1 MKNQLLFAALAVT
14 ALLSGCS
21 KEEESD
27 EKNGRTPI
35 SFVIGG
41 VETRAVTTYASG
53 SYTTVFE
60 AGDKVGIYATGG
72 AAYSN
77 TELTVAESGG
87 SYTLGGATLS
97 YTSGTATDFTAY
109 YPYKSESAGTVSMTV
124 GDQSAGIKAYDLM
137 TATKQITTGST
148 VSLQFQHQMAMVQ
161 VQIVGS
167 IGTTATAITL
177 KNVLPTVTW
186 TAAGNSLSAAMGS
199 ATDIPMYRID
209 AASNTYVA
217 LIPAQ
222 TLANGT
228 EMFRTQVGGKT
239 YTFKPNSQV
248 ELTKNKVSKF
258 KVTINASGATMESV
272 SNIGVDIAGWTVDAT
287 VYEDFTAN
295 TEEVPAVELISTSDF
310 TSATLGTRVGGL
322 KDIMSEG
329 WVQVGP
335 EANATITLAG
345 GTLTLQSQTSVTSS
359 NWYNRAVAFRSKAIA
374 SGITKFTLKF
384 TVKCSNASGNLQLGV
399 LQPEVLS
406 GNTFFKLGTVTNHN
420 YITVGTE
427 ESAKEYEIDLSTS
440 NPTGG
445 VYTNGILVYLA
456 PKTNDGYTY
465 TITNVTLVEKK

>member
-186 TAAGNSLSAAMGS
+186 TAAGNSLSAATGS

-335 EANATITLAG
+335 EANAAITLAG
-345 GTLTLQSQTSVTSS
+345 GTLTMQAPTSVSS
-359 NWYNRAVAFRSKAIA
+359 AWYNRTIVFRSKAIA

-384 TVKCSNASGNLQLGV
+384 TVKCSDASGNLQLAV
-399 LQPEVLS
+399 MQPESSNNTWFQLNTVL
-406 GNTFFKLGTVTNHN
+406 TPN
-420 YITVGTE
+420 YIPVSTTE
-427 ESAKEYEIDLSTS
+427 ITKELPIDLSIS
-440 NPTGG
+440 QPIGG
-445 VYTNGILVYLA
+445 VYTDGILLYFT

>member
-186 TAAGNSLSAAMGS
+186 TAAGNSLSAATGS

-287 VYEDFTAN
+287 VYEDFTAS

-329 WVQVGP
+329 WAQVGP
-335 EANATITLAG
+335 EANAAITLAG
-345 GTLTLQSQTSVTSS
+345 GTLTMQAPTSVSS
-359 NWYNRAVAFRSKAIA
+359 AWYNRTIVFRSKAIA

-384 TVKCSNASGNLQLGV
+384 TVKCSDASGNLQLAV
-399 LQPEVLS
+399 MQPESSNNTWFQLNTVL
-406 GNTFFKLGTVTNHN
+406 TPN
-420 YITVGTE
+420 YIPVSTTE
-427 ESAKEYEIDLSTS
+427 ITKELPIDLSIS
-440 NPTGG
+440 QPIGG
-445 VYTNGILVYLA
+445 VYTDGILLYFT

>member
-53 SYTTVFE
+53 SYTTDFE

-186 TAAGNSLSAAMGS
+186 TAAGNSLSAATGS

-287 VYEDFTAN
+287 VYEDFTAS

-329 WVQVGP
+329 WAQVGP
-335 EANATITLAG
+335 EANAAITLAG
-345 GTLTLQSQTSVTSS
+345 GTLTMQAPTSVSS
-359 NWYNRAVAFRSKAIA
+359 AWYNRTIVFRSKAIA

-384 TVKCSNASGNLQLGV
+384 TVKCSDASGNLQLAV
-399 LQPEVLS
+399 MQPESSNNTWFQLNTVL
-406 GNTFFKLGTVTNHN
+406 TPN
-420 YITVGTE
+420 YIPVSTTE
-427 ESAKEYEIDLSTS
+427 ITKELPIDLSIS
-440 NPTGG
+440 QPIGG
-445 VYTNGILVYLA
+445 VYTDGILLYFT

>member
-186 TAAGNSLSAAMGS
+186 TAAGNSLSAATGS

-287 VYEDFTAN
+287 VYEDFTAS

-329 WVQVGP
+329 WAQVGP
-335 EANATITLAG
+335 EANAAITLSG
-345 GTLTLQSQTSVTSS
+345 GTLTMQAPTSVSS
-359 NWYNRAVAFRSKAIA
+359 AWYNRTIVFRSKAIA

-384 TVKCSNASGNLQLGV
+384 TVKCSDASGNLQLAV
-399 LQPEVLS
+399 MQPESSNNTWFQLNTVL
-406 GNTFFKLGTVTNHN
+406 TPN
-420 YITVGTE
+420 YIPVSTTE
-427 ESAKEYEIDLSTS
+427 ITKELPIDLSIS
-440 NPTGG
+440 QPIGG
-445 VYTNGILVYLA
+445 VYTDGILLYFT

>member
-41 VETRAVTTYASG
+41 VETRVVTTYASG

-186 TAAGNSLSAAMGS
+186 TAAGNSLSAATGS

-335 EANATITLAG
+335 EANAAITLAG
-345 GTLTLQSQTSVTSS
+345 GTLTMQAPTSVSS
-359 NWYNRAVAFRSKAIA
+359 AWYNRTIVFRSKAIA

-384 TVKCSNASGNLQLGV
+384 TVKCSDASGNLQLAV
-399 LQPEVLS
+399 MQPESSNNTWFQLNTVL
-406 GNTFFKLGTVTNHN
+406 TPN
-420 YITVGTE
+420 YIPVSTTE
-427 ESAKEYEIDLSTS
+427 ITKELPIDLSIS
-440 NPTGG
+440 QPIGG
-445 VYTNGILVYLA
+445 VYTDGILLYFT

>member
-186 TAAGNSLSAAMGS
+186 TAAGNSLSAATGS

-335 EANATITLAG
+335 EANAAITLAG
-345 GTLTLQSQTSVTSS
+345 GTLTMQAPTSVSS
-359 NWYNRAVAFRSKAIA
+359 AWYNRTIVFRSKAIA

-384 TVKCSNASGNLQLGV
+384 TVKCSDASGNLQLPV
-399 LQPEVLS
+399 MQPESCNNTWFQLNTVL
-406 GNTFFKLGTVTNHN
+406 TPN
-420 YITVGTE
+420 YIPVSTTE
-427 ESAKEYEIDLSTS
+427 ITKELPIDLSIS
-440 NPTGG
+440 QPIGG
-445 VYTNGILVYLA
+445 VYTDGILLYFT